1 MAEVHVPAGV
11 TPRPGAVET
20 QHLPVTTP
28 QLWYRC
34 SHFNFRG
41 LFIHSEKLKSYP
53 SDRPEQWLSIFFF
66 FTETSISII
75 LYYNPGYSY

>member
-34 SHFNFRG
+34 SHFNFGG

-66 FTETSISII
+66 F
-75 LYYNPGYSY
+75 LLRHQ